1 MLALII
7 VAGILL
13 FFLLL
18 SLLRVGFEAD
28 YSADGLE
35 VRLKVACF
43 HIRLYP
49 GRPSKQK
56 HAKQSKDS
64 APPEGTDRPSQ
75 EQKKKLGDLK
85 QLLEFS
91 GPILEALG
99 RLRRKLRI
107 ELLRLEYC
115 IGGAEDPANAAI
127 QYGIVSAGGGV
138 LIPLLDQAF
147 DVRKWDVQLDV
158 DFDHAASRVAA
169 SAEGSWRLGTLVCI
183 MLSLGISALKVYNN
197 RQNATQAT
205 DKKEDVPNGRKASD
219 R

>member
-28 YSADGLE
+28 YSANGLE

-64 APPEGTDRPSQ
+64 APPEDTDRPSQ

-115 IGGAEDPANAAI
+115 IGGAEATRQTPPSNTASSQPAGVYSFRCSIRLLMSANGMCSWMWI
-127 QYGIVSAGGGV
+127 LTTPHPGSQLPRRGAGGLARWSV
-138 LIPLLDQAF
+138 LCCHWGFP
-147 DVRKWDVQLDV
+147 
-158 DFDHAASRVAA
+158 
-169 SAEGSWRLGTLVCI
+169 
-183 MLSLGISALKVYNN
+183 
-197 RQNATQAT
+197 
-205 DKKEDVPNGRKASD
+205 P
-219 R
+219 